1 MDIDVFPNS
10 IEYWGPNG
18 MVFFRNVQLAWMP
31 IQGDDSR
38 LDVALER
45 PGASADSGDYR
56 GPRRARRTSSRAS
69 RCPTLAAEYRSRGQW
84 GYVELA
90 GIFRYIKWDDLGTD
104 ALDSS
109 GHASAGAST

>member
-31 IQGDDSR
+31 IQGDSR
-38 LDVALER
+38 VTVALER
-45 PGASADSGDYR
+45 PGASADTGHLR
-56 GPRRARRTSSRAS
+56 RAHRARRTSSRAS
-69 RCPTLAAEYRSRGQW
+69 RRPTSRPKARSAGTW

-90 GIFRYIKWDDLGTD
+90 GILRYIKWDDLDRTPPTRR
-104 ALDSS
+104 ATR
-109 GHASAGAST
+109 AAGA